1 MKISFIP
8 MDWESAIEHC
18 KELKESNACGY
29 SDWHLP
35 TIDELKT
42 IIIGRSFLK

>member
-1 MKISFIP
+1 

-35 TIDELKT
+35 AIDELKT